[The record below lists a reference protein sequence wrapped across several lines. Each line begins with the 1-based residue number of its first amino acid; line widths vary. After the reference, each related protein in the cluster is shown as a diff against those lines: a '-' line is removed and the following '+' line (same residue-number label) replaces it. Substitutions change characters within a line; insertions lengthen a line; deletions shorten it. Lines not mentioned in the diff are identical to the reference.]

1 MRENYF
7 KLEEVKFRL
16 NIRRQFF
23 TQKVVRHRS
32 RMPRET
38 AEAPS
43 LKALKTRLDGALN
56 SLM

>member
-38 AEAPS
+38 PS